1 VDEQIP
7 KLTKKTAEGDCRQ
20 IGGRAAGTRT
30 SWMAVQRTDA
40 RAFVIHA
47 VEAMPEPAIR
57 FADVHV
63 VFAGQDKDV
72 VALDRVTFDVPP
84 GKITTVVGPSG
95 CGKTTLLRL
104 AAGLVQASDGAVLCN
119 GTKVNGLN
127 TSVGYVTQDSNLFPW
142 LTALGNVEFPLAI
155 RGMPHAE
162 RREKARYWLRLVG
175 LEGFENCYPSELS
188 GGMQKR
194 VSIVRTLIYEPSVVL
209 LDEPFGALDA
219 QTRMGLHHELLEL
232 WREKKST
239 MLFITHDL
247 VEAITL
253 SDQIVIMTRRPGR
266 VKEIYD
272 VPLARPR
279 NVFEIYLEPG
289 FDKAYATLWNH
300 FKTEFT
306 VAGARLD

>member
-1 VDEQIP
+1 MTSQRSGALALV
-7 KLTKKTAEGDCRQ
+7 TKAVGD
-20 IGGRAAGTRT
+20 T
-30 SWMAVQRTDA
+30 
-40 RAFVIHA
+40 
-47 VEAMPEPAIR
+47 PEPAIR
-57 FADVHV
+57 FADVCLA
-63 VFAGQDKDV
+63 FAGQDKDV
-72 VALDRVTFDVPP
+72 TALDRVTFDVAP

-104 AAGLVQASDGAVLCN
+104 ASGLVPVSGGAVFCN
-119 GTKVNGLN
+119 GAKVIGLN

-142 LTALGNVEFPLAI
+142 LTALGNVEFPLTL
-155 RGMPHAE
+155 RGVPEAE
-162 RREKARYWLRLVG
+162 RREKALHWLHLVG
-175 LEGFENCYPSELS
+175 LDGFENYYPSQLS

-194 VSIVRTLIYEPSVVL
+194 VSIVRTLIYDPSVVL

-219 QTRMGLHHELLEL
+219 QTRMGLHHELLDL

-253 SDQIVIMTRRPGR
+253 SDQIVVMTRRPGR

-289 FDKAYATLWNH
+289 FDTAYATLWKH
-300 FKTEFT
+300 FKSEIN
-306 VAGARLD
+306 VAGAAVG

>member
-1 VDEQIP
+1 M
-7 KLTKKTAEGDCRQ
+7 
-20 IGGRAAGTRT
+20 AA
-30 SWMAVQRTDA
+30 QRNDA
-40 RAFVIHA
+40 RAFVMRA
-47 VEAMPEPAIR
+47 VEGGPEPAIR
-57 FADVHV
+57 FADVRL

-72 VALDRVTFDVPP
+72 VALDRVSFDVPP

-104 AAGLVQASDGAVLCN
+104 ASGLVPASDGAVFFN
-119 GTKVNGLN
+119 GAKVNGLN
-127 TSVGYVTQDSNLFPW
+127 TSVGFVTQDSNLFPW

-155 RGMPHAE
+155 RGMPLAE
-162 RREKARYWLRLVG
+162 RRERALHWLRLVG
-175 LEGFENCYPSELS
+175 LEGFENHYPSQLS

-194 VSIVRTLIYEPSVVL
+194 VSVVRTLIYEPSVVL

-266 VKEIYD
+266 VKQVYD

-289 FDKAYATLWNH
+289 FDTAYSAIWSH
-300 FKTEFT
+300 FKTELNVGSAPT
-306 VAGARLD
+306 D

>member
-1 VDEQIP
+1 MAPQRSDAPVRLVRAVDSS
-7 KLTKKTAEGDCRQ
+7 AE
-20 IGGRAAGTRT
+20 
-30 SWMAVQRTDA
+30 
-40 RAFVIHA
+40 
-47 VEAMPEPAIR
+47 PPAIQ
-57 FADVHV
+57 FADVRLA
-63 VFAGQDKDV
+63 FAGEQHDV
-72 VALDRVTFDVPP
+72 LALDGVSFDVPP

-104 AAGLVQASDGAVLCN
+104 ASGLLAASDGAVFYK
-119 GTKVNGLN
+119 GTPVLGLN
-127 TSVGYVTQDSNLFPW
+127 TNVGYVTQDSNLFPW

-155 RGMPHAE
+155 RGVAPAE
-162 RREKARYWLRLVG
+162 RREKALHWLRLVG
-175 LEGFENCYPSELS
+175 LEGFENHYPAELS

-194 VSIVRTLIYEPSVVL
+194 VSIVRTLIYEPAVVL

-253 SDQIVIMTRRPGR
+253 SDQIVVMTRRPGR
-266 VKEIYD
+266 VKEIYE
-272 VPLARPR
+272 VPLVRPR

-289 FDKAYATLWNH
+289 FDAAYAALWKH
-300 FKTEFT
+300 FKSEIGVVG
-306 VAGARLD
+306 VAKDQPDTST

>member
-1 VDEQIP
+1 M
-7 KLTKKTAEGDCRQ
+7 
-20 IGGRAAGTRT
+20 AA
-30 SWMAVQRTDA
+30 DA
-40 RAFVIHA
+40 LAFVIHT
-47 VEAMPEPAIR
+47 VESEPAIR
-57 FADVHV
+57 FSDVRL
-63 VFAGQDKDV
+63 VFVGEDKDV
-72 VALDRVTFDVPP
+72 VALDRVSFDVPP

-104 AAGLVQASDGAVLCN
+104 AAGLVPVSG
-119 GTKVNGLN
+119 GTVFYKGSKVDGLN
-127 TSVGYVTQDSNLFPW
+127 TSVGFVTQDSNLFPW

-162 RREKARYWLRLVG
+162 RMEKARYWLRLVG
-175 LEGFENCYPSELS
+175 LEGFEDHYPSQLS

-209 LDEPFGALDA
+209 LDEPFGAVDA

-239 MLFITHDL
+239 MLFISHDL

-253 SDQIVIMTRRPGR
+253 SDQIVILTRRPGR
-266 VKEIYD
+266 VKEVYD
-272 VPLARPR
+272 VPLSRPR

-289 FDKAYATLWNH
+289 FDKAYSTLWEH
-300 FKTEFT
+300 VKTEIN
-306 VAGARLD
+306 VSSAIAD

>member
-1 VDEQIP
+1 MSP
-7 KLTKKTAEGDCRQ
+7 
-20 IGGRAAGTRT
+20 
-30 SWMAVQRTDA
+30 QRSDA

-47 VEAMPEPAIR
+47 VENAPPAIR
-57 FADVHV
+57 FADVKL
-63 VFAGQDKDV
+63 VFASGDSDFL
-72 VALDRVTFDVPP
+72 ALDGVSFDVPP

-104 AAGLVQASDGAVLCN
+104 ASGLTPVSAGTVSFQGNPV
-119 GTKVNGLN
+119 TGLN

-142 LTALGNVEFPLAI
+142 LTALGNVEFPLAV
-155 RGMPHAE
+155 RGVPARE
-162 RREKARYWLRLVG
+162 RREKAMHWLRLVG
-175 LEGFENCYPSELS
+175 LDGFENHYPSQLS

-194 VSIVRTLIYEPSVVL
+194 VSIVRTLIYEPAVVL

-219 QTRMGLHHELLEL
+219 QTRMSLHHELLGL
-232 WREKKST
+232 WQQQKST

-253 SDQIVIMTRRPGR
+253 SDQIIVMTRRPGR
-266 VKEIYD
+266 VKEIFQ

-289 FDKAYATLWNH
+289 FDKAYAALWSH
-300 FKTEFT
+300 FKSEIN
-306 VAGARLD
+306 VNIGPKA

>member
-1 VDEQIP
+1 MVPLPRD
-7 KLTKKTAEGDCRQ
+7 T
-20 IGGRAAGTRT
+20 
-30 SWMAVQRTDA
+30 

-47 VEAMPEPAIR
+47 VQDAEQFPAIR
-57 FADVHV
+57 FADVKLA
-63 VFAGQDKDV
+63 FASKDSELL
-72 VALDRVTFDVPP
+72 ALDGVSFDVPP

-104 AAGLVQASDGAVLCN
+104 ASGLVTVSAGTVAFN
-119 GTKVNGLN
+119 GTPVTKLN

-155 RGMPHAE
+155 RGLPVRE
-162 RREKARYWLRLVG
+162 RREKAMDWLRLVG
-175 LEGFENCYPSELS
+175 LDGFEDHYPSQLS

-194 VSIVRTLIYEPSVVL
+194 VSIVRTLIYEPEVVL

-219 QTRMGLHHELLEL
+219 QTRMFLHHELLQL
-232 WREKKST
+232 WQRQKST

-253 SDQIVIMTRRPGR
+253 SDQIVIITRRPGR
-266 VKEIYD
+266 VKEIFQ
-272 VPLARPR
+272 VPLVRPR

-289 FDKAYATLWNH
+289 FDNAYATLWSH
-300 FKTEFT
+300 FKSEINLTA
-306 VAGARLD
+306 VAKV

>member
-1 VDEQIP
+1 MLNAPSD
-7 KLTKKTAEGDCRQ
+7 
-20 IGGRAAGTRT
+20 
-30 SWMAVQRTDA
+30 M
-40 RAFVIHA
+40 
-47 VEAMPEPAIR
+47 PAIR
-57 FADVHV
+57 FADARLT
-63 VFAGQDKDV
+63 FAGADREV
-72 VALDRVTFDVPP
+72 LALDGVSFDVPP

-104 AAGLVQASDGAVLCN
+104 ASGLMTATGGTVFSNGAP
-119 GTKVNGLN
+119 VNGLN
-127 TSVGYVTQDSNLFPW
+127 TKVGYVTQDSNLFPW
-142 LTALGNVEFPLAI
+142 LTALGNAEFPLTV
-155 RGMPHAE
+155 RGMPPRE
-162 RREKARYWLRLVG
+162 RREKAMHWLRLVG
-175 LEGFENCYPSELS
+175 LEGFEDHYPAQLS

-194 VSIVRTLIYEPSVVL
+194 VSIVRTLIYEPPVVL

-232 WREKKST
+232 WRQQKST

-266 VKEIYD
+266 VKEIFQ

-289 FDKAYATLWNH
+289 FDAAYASLWKH
-300 FKTEFT
+300 FKSEIGIRG
-306 VAGARLD
+306 VGQD

>member
-1 VDEQIP
+1 MSP
-7 KLTKKTAEGDCRQ
+7 
-20 IGGRAAGTRT
+20 
-30 SWMAVQRTDA
+30 QRSDA
-40 RAFVIHA
+40 RAFVIHT
-47 VEAMPEPAIR
+47 VEDAPALPAIS
-57 FADVHV
+57 FAHVKLAFASQDGDVR
-63 VFAGQDKDV
+63 
-72 VALDRVTFDVPP
+72 ALDGVSFDVPP

-104 AAGLVQASDGAVLCN
+104 AAGLMSVSSGTVSYKGMAV
-119 GTKVNGLN
+119 TALN
-127 TSVGYVTQDSNLFPW
+127 TRVGYVTQDSNLFPW

-155 RGMPHAE
+155 RGIPAGE
-162 RREKARYWLRLVG
+162 RREKALHWLRLVG
-175 LEGFENCYPSELS
+175 LDGFENYYPSQLS

-194 VSIVRTLIYEPSVVL
+194 VSIVRTLIYEPEVIL

-219 QTRMGLHHELLEL
+219 QTRMSLHHELLGL
-232 WREKKST
+232 WQQQRST

-266 VKEIYD
+266 VKEIYQ

-289 FDKAYATLWNH
+289 FDDAYATLWGH
-300 FKTEFT
+300 FKSEINLNTAT
-306 VAGARLD
+306 KS

>member
-1 VDEQIP
+1 MSP
-7 KLTKKTAEGDCRQ
+7 PR
-20 IGGRAAGTRT
+20 
-30 SWMAVQRTDA
+30 SDA

-47 VEAMPEPAIR
+47 VEDVATTPAIS
-57 FADVHV
+57 FANVKL
-63 VFAGQDKDV
+63 VFASQDGDV
-72 VALDRVTFDVPP
+72 PALDGVSFDVPP
-84 GKITTVVGPSG
+84 RKITTVVGPSG

-104 AAGLVQASDGAVLCN
+104 AAGLTAVSS
-119 GTKVNGLN
+119 GTVSYKGTVVNSLN

-142 LTALGNVEFPLAI
+142 LTALGNVEFPLAV
-155 RGMPHAE
+155 RGVAARE
-162 RREKARYWLRLVG
+162 RKEKALHWLRLVG
-175 LEGFENCYPSELS
+175 LDGFENHYPSQLS

-194 VSIVRTLIYEPSVVL
+194 VSIVRTLIYEPDVVL

-219 QTRMGLHHELLEL
+219 QTRMTLHHELLGL
-232 WREKKST
+232 WQQQKST

-266 VKEIYD
+266 VKEIYQ

-289 FDKAYATLWNH
+289 FDNAYAALWGH
-300 FKTEFT
+300 FKSEINAA
-306 VAGARLD
+306 VKS

>member
-1 VDEQIP
+1 M
-7 KLTKKTAEGDCRQ
+7 T
-20 IGGRAAGTRT
+20 
-30 SWMAVQRTDA
+30 MAVQPTDA
-40 RAFVIHA
+40 RAFVLHA
-47 VEAMPEPAIR
+47 VENKPEPAIR
-57 FADVHV
+57 FADVCLA
-63 VFAGQDKDV
+63 FAGQDKNV
-72 VALDRVTFDVPP
+72 LALDHVSFDVLPS
-84 GKITTVVGPSG
+84 KITTVVGPSG

-104 AAGLVQASDGAVLCN
+104 TAGLLSPSDGAVLFN
-119 GTKVNGLN
+119 GAKVNGLN
-127 TSVGYVTQDSNLFPW
+127 TKVGYVTQDSNLFPW

-155 RGMPHAE
+155 RGMRHAE
-162 RREKARYWLRLVG
+162 RREKALHWFRLVG
-175 LEGFENCYPSELS
+175 LEGFEDHYPSQLS

-232 WREKKST
+232 WREKRST

-266 VKEIYD
+266 VKEIYE

-279 NVFEIYLEPG
+279 NVFEVFLEPG
-289 FDKAYATLWNH
+289 FDKAYATLWSH
-300 FKTEFT
+300 FKTEIN
-306 VAGARLD
+306 VADAAPD